1 MPNLAQSIVP
11 AVVGET
17 NLFCVSC
24 CMMSPHILRLIP
36 VSKIAI
42 SFGILVSKMI
52 SSWVVL
58 SEKISSKLIR
68 ITPINK
74 LIIPKTTSKIKRIF
88 KLNKCLKSNFFL
100 IVIIIIK
107 NKIVF

>member
-1 MPNLAQSIVP
+1 
-11 AVVGET
+11 
-17 NLFCVSC
+17 
-24 CMMSPHILRLIP
+24 MSPHILRLIP

-42 SFGILVSKMI
+42 SLGILVSKMI

-88 KLNKCLKSNFFL
+88 KLVFKKQFFPYSNNNYQ
-100 IVIIIIK
+100 K
-107 NKIVF
+107 

>member
-42 SFGILVSKMI
+42 SLGILVSKMI

-74 LIIPKTTSKIKRIF
+74 LIIPKTTSKIKRI
-88 KLNKCLKSNFFL
+88 LN
-100 IVIIIIK
+100 
-107 NKIVF
+107 